1 MLHKAYSHFVT
12 SPSVRSPPLQQ
23 TETQLPTAEYS
34 QYSATANPQ
43 AQKIY
48 DSYSLNLVE
57 RSLFLLG

>member
-1 MLHKAYSHFVT
+1 M
-12 SPSVRSPPLQQ
+12 RSPPLQQ